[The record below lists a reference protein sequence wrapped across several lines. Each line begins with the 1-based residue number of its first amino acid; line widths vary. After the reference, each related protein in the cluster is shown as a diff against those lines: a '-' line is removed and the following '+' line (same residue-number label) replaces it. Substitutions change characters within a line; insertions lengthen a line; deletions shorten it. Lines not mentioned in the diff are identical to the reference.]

1 METESDGL
9 TLNSLRVVEEFLS
22 YYSEG
27 SRATLNSSIR
37 ILLKSDLNRREV
49 ADIVIEDFL
58 KLFPKGVEN
67 TDSQEKN
74 KHSFFR
80 FIYAFDV
87 LTNSIGFE
95 RKFIKE
101 NEIKY
106 FQRSK
111 QRLNNPKV
119 KEKKVRSNKV
129 LSLEEL
135 TSIQKIIETNST
147 KMETLKMQFV
157 WHLIFE
163 LGIDIEE
170 VRKNISTEN
179 FVDGKVI
186 TKEDSYTVPEKY
198 KYLFEKLSEGDRS
211 YIGFS
216 TLNDYFEKL
225 GELAKLE
232 RKLLPTMAKI
242 TRREYM
248 VACGNCGER
257 YTNLSHNWLSVN
269 NRIVCI
275 DCGETLKKK

>member
-1 METESDGL
+1 METKTDGL
-9 TLNSLRVVEEFLS
+9 SLNSVKVIEEFLS
-22 YYSEG
+22 YYSVG

-49 ADIVIEDFL
+49 EDIVIEDFL
-58 KLFPKGVEN
+58 KLFPKGVEDN
-67 TDSQEKN
+67 DSQERY

-80 FIYAFDV
+80 FIYAFDI
-87 LTNSIGFE
+87 LSNPKGFE
-95 RKFIKE
+95 KKFIKE
-101 NEIKY
+101 NER
-106 FQRSK
+106 RSFERLK
-111 QRLNNPKV
+111 QPKV
-119 KEKKVRSNKV
+119 KEEKVRSDKV
-129 LSLEEL
+129 LTLEEL
-135 TSIQKIIETNST
+135 TSIQKIIESDST
-147 KMETLKMQFV
+147 KIEILKMQFV

-163 LGIDIEE
+163 LGIDIQE
-170 VRKNISTEN
+170 VKKNINSEN
-179 FVDGKVI
+179 FVDGKVL
-186 TKEDSYTVPEKY
+186 TKEGSFAVPEKY
-198 KYLFEKLSEGDRS
+198 QYLFEKLSEGDRS
-211 YIGFS
+211 YNGFS

-275 DCGETLKKK
+275 DCGESLKKK